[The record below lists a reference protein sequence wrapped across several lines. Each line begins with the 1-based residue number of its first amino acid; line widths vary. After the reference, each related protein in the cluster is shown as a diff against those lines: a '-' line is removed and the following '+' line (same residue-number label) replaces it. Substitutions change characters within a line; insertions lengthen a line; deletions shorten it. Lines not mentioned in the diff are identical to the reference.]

1 MVKGAKH
8 SWYDWDDDF
17 IWLRLQQSG
26 NISIFSCESC
36 RTVSMQK
43 GWLRSGLSSSSHVPF
58 AACTLADVSVES
70 QVIVDDQE
78 ESPPGMLRQLL
89 LMCRV

>member
-1 MVKGAKH
+1 
-8 SWYDWDDDF
+8 
-17 IWLRLQQSG
+17 
-26 NISIFSCESC
+26 
-36 RTVSMQK
+36 MQK
-43 GWLRSGLSSSSHVPF
+43 GWLRSGLSFCLQVPF
-58 AACTLADVSVES
+58 AACTLADVAVES